1 MVRNEFTFPSA
12 DGRTAIHAAEWLPET
27 APRAVLVLSH
37 GVSEHIL
44 RYEPFAAFL
53 TEHGFAVCGHDHLG
67 HGLSVRRARP
77 GCTSAPGAAGTMWS
91 ETCTPGGSWRGSGF
105 PACRCSCWATPW
117 APSWP
122 GRI

>member
-12 DGRTAIHAAEWLPET
+12 DGKTAIHAAEWLPET

-53 TEHGFAVCGHDHLG
+53 TERGFAF
-67 HGLSVRRARP
+67 LSRKYAHSPSRKNTKTF
-77 GCTSAPGAAGTMWS
+77 TSAMSTVSHLNDGVALTVVADS
-91 ETCTPGGSWRGSGF
+91 
-105 PACRCSCWATPW
+105 
-117 APSWP
+117 PST
-122 GRI
+122 GLFI